1 MSLLLR
7 VRFLFAAA
15 LCCAAL
21 LSACGGDVSRRDV
34 LAELTDQVVIPRFE
48 AAASWSAALD
58 ATAAA
63 LAAQPNAGNLEEA
76 REAWRSAQGA
86 WARTEAMWFGPV
98 MDRRSESLISYWLN
112 DPKEADNRYPQP
124 IEARLA
130 RSEAIN
136 AEAVVEVF
144 ASTERGL
151 HAVEYL
157 LFAADERVLSA
168 LAEPGSRYA
177 DYLLSLTEVIA
188 EETAALR
195 DAWREE
201 YGDQFAGRGER
212 AIGESL
218 ALTELVRVSVFL
230 TETVADMQLGD
241 ALGMRGGEPNPLA
254 IPGGAAERA
263 LEDVRERVLGMQ
275 ELYLGASDGLG
286 VGDLIAALSE
296 ETDERM
302 RAAFAA
308 AVAAIDAIAPPLKSA
323 AAEGATAVVEAR
335 EAIEHLQRVMNTE
348 VVSLLGISVGFSDND
363 GDS

>member
-1 MSLLLR
+1 
-7 VRFLFAAA
+7 
-15 LCCAAL
+15 
-21 LSACGGDVSRRDV
+21 
-34 LAELTDQVVIPRFE
+34 
-48 AAASWSAALD
+48 
-58 ATAAA
+58 
-63 LAAQPNAGNLEEA
+63 
-76 REAWRSAQGA
+76 
-86 WARTEAMWFGPV
+86 MWFGPV

-130 RSEAIN
+130 RSEPIT
-136 AEAVVEVF
+136 AEAVIEVF

-157 LFAADERVLSA
+157 LFAEDGRVLSA

-195 DAWREE
+195 DAWSGK

-218 ALTELVRVSVFL
+218 ALTELVRMSVFL

-275 ELYLGASDGLG
+275 ELYLGAANGLG
-286 VGDLIAALSE
+286 VSDLIAALSE

-308 AVAAIDAIAPPLKSA
+308 AVTAIDAIAPPLKWA
-323 AAEGATAVVEAR
+323 TAEQASAVVEAR
-335 EAIEHLQRVMNTE
+335 EVIEHLQRVMNTE
-348 VVSLLGISVGFSDND
+348 VVSLLGIGVGFSDND